1 MFTHKT
7 KIVCSMG
14 PTTADDAIVSRLILA
29 GMNVA
34 RFNFSHGTHESH
46 LEMMDRVKRVSS
58 ALNRPIALML
68 DTKGPEIRTGN
79 TAKNAPVLI
88 QKGDRVLVTVD
99 GCETVAA
106 TESEPARMSV
116 SWTDLPHRVQKGN
129 RILVADGLL
138 ELDVEDSDGSTV
150 FCGCQKFRGNFQQ
163 EKCESC
169 GASRRASHHE
179 RAGQAGH
186 QVWRGTKRGFYRGQF
201 CELRQ

>member
-88 QKGDRVLVTVD
+88 QKGDRVLVSVD
-99 GCETVAA
+99 GCDTVAA
-106 TESEPARMSV
+106 T
-116 SWTDLPHRVQKGN
+116 
-129 RILVADGLL
+129 
-138 ELDVEDSDGSTV
+138 
-150 FCGCQKFRGNFQQ
+150 
-163 EKCESC
+163 
-169 GASRRASHHE
+169 
-179 RAGQAGH
+179 
-186 QVWRGTKRGFYRGQF
+186 
-201 CELRQ
+201 